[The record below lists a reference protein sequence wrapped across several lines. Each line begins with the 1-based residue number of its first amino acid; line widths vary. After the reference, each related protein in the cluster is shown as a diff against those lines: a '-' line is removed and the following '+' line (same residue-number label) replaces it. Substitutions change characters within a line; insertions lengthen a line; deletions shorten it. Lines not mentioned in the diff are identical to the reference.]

1 MTQKEWELETRIK
14 QLEGSDLESIING
27 FNKKIDSIVNKA
39 VFKLD
44 SLKLEFKLRDNTQK
58 KKKILESHMMWQKLI
73 DDQARLA
80 MGGQCNIHQG
90 FGLLNRLGETQRLGQ
105 QSGCGQAHYSNNLT
119 GIGSL
124 LIDRV
129 F

>member
-14 QLEGSDLESIING
+14 QLEGSDLESIVSE
-27 FNKKIDSIVNKA
+27 FNNKIDSIVNKA

-58 KKKILESHMMWQKLI
+58 KKKILESYIPWY
-73 DDQARLA
+73 ALA
-80 MGGQCNIHQG
+80 NDCNLSAKTNCNNGLG
-90 FGLLNRLGETQRLGQ
+90 FANT
-105 QSGCGQAHYSNNLT
+105 SNNNLT
-119 GIGSL
+119 GIGASL
-124 LIDRV
+124 LGQT